1 MIAEVELDF
10 NELSFVASDEFMK
23 IDIQPEYALE
33 PVRQT
38 PADKQPAL
46 TYLAGLGRSSQRT
59 QWSALCVVAAVL
71 TAGQCSPVTLPWWT
85 LRRQHVNAVRAWL
98 IEHRKPATGKRC
110 MAALRGTLKECWR
123 LDLMSIEEYHRA
135 IDIKPIKGEGPAQ
148 AAGRALTAGEFD
160 ALLIVCDRDKTVA
173 GVRDAAI
180 LGLAIRC
187 GLRRAEIASLELAD
201 YNQVEQKLTVRG
213 KGNKTRVVHVTPGA
227 AAALADWLTVRGN
240 VPGRLLLAVNKGG
253 RIEGTGIT
261 DAAIYDAMA
270 KRAKEAG
277 VRKFSPH
284 DGRRTFAGDLLDAG
298 ADISTVQQL
307 MGHADPRTTAGYD
320 RRPEHTKRAAVN
332 RLHMRWE
339 RRY

>member
-1 MIAEVELDF
+1 MIAELSIDF
-10 NELSFVASDEFMK
+10 NELTFVAGDEFMK
-23 IDIQPEYALE
+23 IDIQPEHALV
-33 PVRQT
+33 PVCNL

-71 TAGQCSPVTLPWWT
+71 TACA
-85 LRRQHVNAVRAWL
+85 H
-98 IEHRKPATGKRC
+98 
-110 MAALRGTLKECWR
+110 
-123 LDLMSIEEYHRA
+123 D
-135 IDIKPIKGEGPAQ
+135 
-148 AAGRALTAGEFD
+148 LTA
-160 ALLIVCDRDKTVA
+160 A

-187 GLRRAEIASLELAD
+187 GLRRAEIAKLELDD
-201 YNQVEQKLTVRG
+201 YNQVEEKLTVRG

-227 AAALADWLTVRGN
+227 AAVLADWLAVRGAA
-240 VPGRLLLAVNKGG
+240 PGRLLLPVNKGG
-253 RIEGTGIT
+253 RIEGDGIT
-261 DAAIYDAMA
+261 DAAVYDAMA
-270 KRAKEAG
+270 KRAEQAG
-277 VRKFSPH
+277 VKKFSPH